1 MLVLQMSF
9 ASVQTMLSGINK
21 HPIIRHELHQTADGT
36 ATKQSVTAVNK
47 NMPVITT

>member
-1 MLVLQMSF
+1 
-9 ASVQTMLSGINK
+9 MLSGINK
-21 HPIIRHELHQTADGT
+21 YPIIPHELHHTVDGR